1 METIFGKV
9 KIPKLLSPVK
19 SLDGAI
25 RVINAGADEI
35 YCDVV
40 KTEIKDF
47 SLYRGTLSEIP
58 SYEELEKIVK
68 YAHSKNVNVFIATNI
83 PFITNG
89 IEKAMKKHI
98 RTCSDYGVDG
108 FIIGELGILSLIKE
122 MNIKTK
128 LIASSYTE
136 AMNYKAVS
144 FLERIGFERV
154 ILERHLTIREISEIV
169 RNSNIEV
176 EIMIHGSGCSN
187 INGNCYL
194 YHYSF
199 PEMKE
204 AFSEVIDLKYPC
216 TIFYDV
222 YNLNN
227 NKMICRKQILDAYTF
242 CSICKLPELVS
253 TGVSG
258 FKIVGRELNEV
269 YQETTTRIYRELL
282 KLIKE
287 GNIEAYNEKVNF
299 FRDNF
304 LPFPPALP
312 TIREFFCEYKRCYFG
327 ELFNSPYKLPASL
340 KIWTKFRFESMVFEK

>member
-176 EIMIHGSGCSN
+176 EIMIHGS
-187 INGNCYL
+187 
-194 YHYSF
+194 
-199 PEMKE
+199 
-204 AFSEVIDLKYPC
+204 EVIDLKYPC